1 MDRTLVI
8 CKPDAVARGL
18 VGEIVSR
25 FERRGL
31 RIAAM
36 ELRLLTEDVL
46 SRHYAEH
53 VRKPFYPETSS
64 VQSTCTNPQAKPFMR
79 DSIFNEYPKRYHP
92 AWVRKCDQFKEKK
105 P

>member
-1 MDRTLVI
+1 MPLPPGTIL
-8 CKPDAVARGL
+8 C
-18 VGEIVSR
+18 
-25 FERRGL
+25 L
-31 RIAAM
+31 RCA
-36 ELRLLTEDVL
+36 
-46 SRHYAEH
+46 H
-53 VRKPFYPETSS
+53 RKPFYPETSS